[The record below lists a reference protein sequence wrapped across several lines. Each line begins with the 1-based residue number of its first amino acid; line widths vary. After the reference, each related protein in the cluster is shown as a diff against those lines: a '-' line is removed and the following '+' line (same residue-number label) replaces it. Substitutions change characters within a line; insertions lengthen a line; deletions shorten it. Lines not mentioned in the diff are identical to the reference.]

1 MSAGEAVIDVDRDH
15 REQRIRAR
23 NRALAALLFA
33 LAALFFAISF
43 VRLGGG

>member
-1 MSAGEAVIDVDRDH
+1 VTAAVVDAKETDE
-15 REQRIRAR
+15 RERRMRAR
-23 NRALAALLFA
+23 NRALAAVLFA